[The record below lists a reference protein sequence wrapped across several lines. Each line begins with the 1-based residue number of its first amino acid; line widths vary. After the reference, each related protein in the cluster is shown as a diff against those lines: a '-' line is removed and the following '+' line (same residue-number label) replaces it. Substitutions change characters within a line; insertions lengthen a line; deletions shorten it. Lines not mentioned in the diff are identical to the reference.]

1 MIKNDIYELYQTME
15 RENILL
21 SFKGVVTSDLL
32 TSVLSIMES
41 KMDYMEESPKT
52 KKKVFNVL
60 VECLQNL
67 YHHIDDGTEL
77 TERNLERIEAKSALF
92 MIAKKDDKFV
102 ISTGNYV
109 DTESAADLE
118 QRLKFING
126 MDRDELKSYYQ
137 EVLNN
142 GSLSDKGTAGLG
154 MIDIARKS
162 GNKLEYQFLPVNDT
176 SCFFCL
182 NIKID

>member
-41 KMDYMEESPKT
+41 KMDYMDESPKL

-67 YHHIDDGTEL
+67 YHHIDSNEDKEKSML
-77 TERNLERIEAKSALF
+77 RIEAKSALF
-92 MIAKKDDKFV
+92 MIAKKDDHFV
-102 ISTGNYV
+102 IRTGNYIDV
-109 DTESAADLE
+109 ESANEL
-118 QRLKFING
+118 QRRIEIING
-126 MDRDELKSYYQ
+126 MDKEELKKYYQ
-137 EVLNN
+137 DVLSN
-142 GSLSDKGTAGLG
+142 GTLSEKGTAGLG

-162 GNKLEYQFLPVNDT
+162 GNKLDYQFLPISDDN
-176 SCFFCL
+176 SFFCL

>member
-21 SFKGVVTSDLL
+21 SFKGEVTSELMS
-32 TSVLSIMES
+32 SVLSIMES
-41 KMDYMEESPKT
+41 KMDYMEESPKM

-67 YHHIDDGTEL
+67 YHHIDSGEDAD
-77 TERNLERIEAKSALF
+77 RNLARIEARSALF
-92 MIAKKDDKFV
+92 MIAKKDDHFV
-102 ISTGNYV
+102 IRTGNYI
-109 DTESAADLE
+109 DNQSALDLE
-118 QRLKFING
+118 KRLKMING
-126 MDRDELKSYYQ
+126 MDKDELKKYYQ
-137 EVLNN
+137 DVLSN
-142 GSLSDKGTAGLG
+142 GALSDKGTAGLG

-162 GNKLEYQFLPVNDT
+162 GNKLEYQLLPINDVN
-176 SCFFCL
+176 SFFCL